1 MHIHTHIYVLLIS
14 HMHVHKYIP
23 RWRNTGEC
31 IGKLKCLFF
40 SYVCFLRNHQH
51 LAIGFDPSSVECKTG
66 STSTLLTVRV
76 RDGESRK
83 EVQKLLM
90 WDSVL
95 LCLGTS

>member
-1 MHIHTHIYVLLIS
+1 V
-14 HMHVHKYIP
+14 
-23 RWRNTGEC
+23 
-31 IGKLKCLFF
+31 
-40 SYVCFLRNHQH
+40 FLRNHQD
-51 LAIGFDPSSVECKTG
+51 LAIRFDPSTAECKTG
-66 STSTLLTVRV
+66 STSTLLNVRM